1 MRAVRVAPVAAQS
14 TCNGHAE
21 FCDRLYSNV
30 SVIGAH
36 NSYGVSKGNC
46 AYFRADLNFTEV
58 LTRDDRVAQ
67 TVAANQ
73 NYTVATQL
81 DNGVRMLQVQGHMNG
96 NDLHLCHT
104 S

>member
-1 MRAVRVAPVAAQS
+1 MCAVRVAPVAAQS

-21 FCDRLYSNV
+21 FCDRSYSNV

-46 AYFRADLNFTEV
+46 AYFRAALNYTET
-58 LTRDDRVAQ
+58 LTRYRFDM

>member
-1 MRAVRVAPVAAQS
+1 MCAVRVAPIAAQS

-21 FCDRLYSNV
+21 FCDRSYSNV

-46 AYFRADLNFTEV
+46 AYFCANFDCMTA
-58 LTRDDRVAQ
+58 LTPNRVDM

>member
-1 MRAVRVAPVAAQS
+1 M
-14 TCNGHAE
+14 
-21 FCDRLYSNV
+21 
-30 SVIGAH
+30 
-36 NSYGVSKGNC
+36 
-46 AYFRADLNFTEV
+46 
-58 LTRDDRVAQ
+58 LTLDRVTR